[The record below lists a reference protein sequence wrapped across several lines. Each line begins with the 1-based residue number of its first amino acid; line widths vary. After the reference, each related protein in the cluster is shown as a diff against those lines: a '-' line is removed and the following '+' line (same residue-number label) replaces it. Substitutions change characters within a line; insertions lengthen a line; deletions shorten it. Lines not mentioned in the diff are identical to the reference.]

1 MLAHVRGPL
10 THANVIASLALFVA
24 LGGTGYA
31 PLRLP
36 RNSVGPARMS
46 VRLRSVRPRCAP
58 GLSGLERSMTARSV
72 SWTSQPAREPRC
84 GQPRAGRPA
93 RGPRPSGSQVTGG
106 GEFGWRLG

>member
-31 PLRLP
+31 ALRLP
-36 RNSVGPARMS
+36 RNSVGPGAN
-46 VRLRSVRPRCAP
+46 VRALAVGASALRS

-84 GQPRAGRPA
+84 GPAKAGLQGAQGPA
-93 RGPRPSGSQVTGG
+93 GV
-106 GEFGWRLG
+106 RLWVA